1 MTKILIVDDEEKN
14 LYLLQVLLTANGY
27 ELVSAANGA
36 EALELAH
43 QAAPD
48 VIISDILMPVMDGFS
63 FCRACKQDERLR
75 DIPFIFY
82 TATYTEP
89 QDEALALSLG
99 AERFI
104 IKPTEPAEF
113 LALLKETIEK
123 HATSSPVARHG
134 VIEDAEYYKEHSAA
148 LIRKLEDKVAE
159 LEEKNREVKAD
170 NEARKKA
177 EEALKESEVRFK
189 YAFEYAPIGKALVAP
204 DGRFLKINRSL
215 TNILGYS
222 EDELLK
228 KTYQEITHPDDL
240 DIQQTY
246 TQQLLAGEI
255 QSYQT
260 EKRYFHKNGRI
271 INVQL
276 DVSLVRD
283 KNEQPLYFVSQVQD
297 ITVGERMEEELRH
310 SNDLL
315 NVTGQIAKVGGWEI
329 HPDTQTLNW
338 TEEVYR
344 IHEVD
349 LATRPNPAE
358 AINFYAPEARPVISA
373 AIQACIESGTPWD
386 LELELITAKGN
397 RIWVHT
403 QGNAERRDSKITRIY
418 GAFQD
423 ITERKLAENEI
434 RKANV
439 LLNITGRIAQ
449 VGGWEYDF
457 EKDELL
463 GTEGLYRILEVDP
476 STHLRLSDRINFYAP
491 EFHPAISEALQNCL
505 DHGTPINLEV
515 PLITAKGNQKWVSFH
530 GQAEN
535 AGGKTARLFGAF
547 QDITERKLAEKKL
560 RESEERYRLI
570 STVTSDYMFSSQI
583 GADGKLSLNWVAGAF
598 EEITGY
604 SFEEFVARGGWRAT
618 LHPDDLAVDDR
629 DMEKLRAGQSINSEI
644 RTITKSGKTVWVRV
658 YAHPVVDA
666 KSNELVGIY
675 GAVQNITA
683 RKQDEE
689 LIHQRTQDL
698 QLINAIS
705 SAINQGMEIKDII
718 TFVSKELL
726 DIFHCDV
733 VVVAQPGPDPNF
745 LLVEHV
751 EFTSTLFKK
760 VEKMIGGNRKSLN
773 VKMPITGDGQF
784 ARILK
789 RAEIEMINDPATI
802 RAMMVEYGENE
813 IQRRLIS
820 QASKVLGFR
829 SVIPVPLVTNGRTY
843 GLLQI
848 GHSAQFPE
856 SSVKRIRVIA
866 AQMTAAIARKHAEQ
880 QTIQRLQNIE
890 ALHTIDTAIANS
902 MDLSL
907 TLKVVAEET
916 IRQMGV
922 DAADILL
929 YNPASNLLETN
940 VFQGFRTA
948 AMQKVSLRIG
958 QGLAGQISSIW
969 EQIFIPDL
977 ADYSRKGAH
986 TSLFAGEDFVTYC
999 GMPLLAKGQF
1009 IGVLEVFN
1017 RTRLN
1022 PDQDWFNFLETLAG
1036 QAAIAIDSINSF
1048 NEIQIANTKLILAYD
1063 ATIEGWS
1070 RAMDLRDEETEG
1082 HTQRVTDLTLQL
1094 ARKMG
1099 ITDDQ
1104 LIHIRRGALLH
1115 DMGKL
1120 GIPDQI
1126 LLKPGKLT
1134 DEEWVIMRKHPVYAY
1149 EMLSSI
1155 EYLRPALDIPYCHH
1169 EKWDGSGYPRG
1180 LKGEEIPLAA
1190 RIFAVIDV
1198 WDALTSDRPYRKAW
1212 SREQTL
1218 EYIREQS
1225 GSHFDPQI
1233 VEVFLAN
1240 MDLR

>member
-1 MTKILIVDDEEKN
+1 MTKILIVDDEKKN
-14 LYLLQVLLTANGY
+14 LYLLQVLLSANGY

-36 EALELAH
+36 EALELAL

-113 LALLKETIEK
+113 LALLKETLEK
-123 HATSSPVARHG
+123 NAAGELVARHRA
-134 VIEDAEYYKEHSAA
+134 IEDAEYYKEHSAA

-310 SNDLL
+310 YNDLL

-329 HPDTQTLNW
+329 HLETQTLNW

-349 LATRPNPAE
+349 LATRPNLAE

-373 AIQACIESGTPWD
+373 AMQACIESGTPWD
-386 LELELITAKGN
+386 LELQLITAKGN

-403 QGNAERRDSKITRIY
+403 QGNAERRDGKITRIY
-418 GAFQD
+418 
-423 ITERKLAENEI
+423 
-434 RKANV
+434 
-439 LLNITGRIAQ
+439 
-449 VGGWEYDF
+449 
-457 EKDELL
+457 
-463 GTEGLYRILEVDP
+463 
-476 STHLRLSDRINFYAP
+476 
-491 EFHPAISEALQNCL
+491 
-505 DHGTPINLEV
+505 
-515 PLITAKGNQKWVSFH
+515 
-530 GQAEN
+530 
-535 AGGKTARLFGAF
+535 GAF

-598 EEITGY
+598 EEIAGY
-604 SFEEFVARGGWRAT
+604 SFEEFVARGGWRAS
-618 LHPDDLAVDDR
+618 LHPDDLAADDR

-658 YAHPVVDA
+658 YAHPVLNV
-666 KSNELVGIY
+666 KRNELVGIY
-675 GAVQNITA
+675 GAVQDITA

-726 DIFHCDV
+726 DIFHCTV
-733 VVVAQPGPDPNF
+733 VIVAQPGLDQNF
-745 LLVEHV
+745 LEVSHIELASSLLKKIEKLV
-751 EFTSTLFKK
+751 
-760 VEKMIGGNRKSLN
+760 GGN
-773 VKMPITGDGQF
+773 VKPGQVKIPVSGDGQF

-789 RAEIEMINDPATI
+789 RGEIEMINDPATI
-802 RAMMVEYGENE
+802 QAMMFEYGENE
-813 IQRRLIS
+813 MQRRLIS
-820 QASKVLGFR
+820 QASKVLRFR
-829 SVIPVPLVTNGRTY
+829 SVIPVPLVANERVY

-848 GHSAQFPE
+848 GHSAQLPE
-856 SSVKRIRVIA
+856 SSIKRIRVIA
-866 AQMTAAIARKHAEQ
+866 AQMTTAFARRHAEQ
-880 QTIQRLQNIE
+880 QTIQRLKNIE
-890 ALHTIDTAIANS
+890 ALHKIDTAIANS

-958 QGLAGQISSIW
+958 QGLAGQISSNW

-977 ADYSRKGAH
+977 ADYSRKGAR

-999 GMPLLAKGQF
+999 GMPLWAKGQF

-1022 PDQDWFNFLETLAG
+1022 PDPDWFNFLETLAG

-1094 ARKMG
+1094 ARKLG

-1126 LLKPGKLT
+1126 LLKSGKLT
-1134 DEEWVIMRKHPVYAY
+1134 DEEWVIMHKHPVYAY

-1155 EYLRPALDIPYCHH
+1155 EYLCPALDIPYCHH

-1233 VEVFLAN
+1233 VAVFLAN